1 MKILIADDHV
11 ALRKGLIQILAEE
24 YPDAEFG
31 EASTT
36 TETLDCVSRS
46 WWDVLVLDVFMP
58 GRSGLEVL
66 HEVRREHPN
75 LPVLVLSS
83 APEEQMAVRVL
94 KAGARGYLNKQAA
107 PEELVNAIK
116 RLLAGGRYV
125 SAAVAERLAADVNL
139 ANRPPEEKLSDRE
152 YAVLLRL
159 MAGKSIKE
167 IAAELDLSPK
177 TVSTFHTRL
186 WEKLGVHN
194 DVDLIRYALERGLV
208 EGDPASNKPA
218 MKSGSESGS
227 FGFEQ

>member
-11 ALRKGLIQILAEE
+11 ALRKGLIQILADE

-36 TETLDCVSRS
+36 PETLECLSRS
-46 WWDVLVLDVFMP
+46 SWDVLVLDVFMP

-66 HEVRREHPN
+66 HDVQREHPN

-107 PEELVNAIK
+107 PEELVNAVK
-116 RLLAGGRYV
+116 RLRAGGRYV
-125 SAAVAERLAADVNL
+125 SAAVAERLAADINL
-139 ANRPPEEKLSDRE
+139 ADRAPEDRLSDRE

-167 IAAELDLSPK
+167 IAAELSLSPK
-177 TVSTFHTRL
+177 TVSTFHTRI
-186 WEKLGVHN
+186 WEKLGVHT
-194 DVDLIRYALERGLV
+194 DADLIRYALDHGLV
-208 EGDPASNKPA
+208 EGDPASSKHPL
-218 MKSGSESGS
+218 KSGAQSGS
-227 FGFEQ
+227 LLFE